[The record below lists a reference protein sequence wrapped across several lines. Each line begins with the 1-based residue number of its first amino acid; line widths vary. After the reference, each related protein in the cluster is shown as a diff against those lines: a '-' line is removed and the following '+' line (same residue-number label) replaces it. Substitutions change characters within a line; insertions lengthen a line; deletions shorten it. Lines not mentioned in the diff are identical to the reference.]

1 VADTNVHLEYHRQ
14 FLCVLPLHL
23 GPTNLFNN
31 KHVDVQG
38 IRKHSLR
45 KQKKPEK
52 RLLTAKTTHTHTQ
65 PTAPFWTSKSSLLS
79 RCETNATQMAAAAN
93 TKKKKRQSR
102 QSFPWNERWN
112 RSPFGTRS
120 RGMNGGMGPVLE
132 RGQAECR
139 WNLPPFIPTYS
150 SKPKITSLINFL
162 QK

>member
-79 RCETNATQMAAAAN
+79 RCETNATQ
-93 TKKKKRQSR
+93 TSTLKQRQRRS
-102 QSFPWNERWN
+102 WNAGREYEC
-112 RSPFGTRS
+112 SVHLYFGNWV
-120 RGMNGGMGPVLE
+120 G
-132 RGQAECR
+132 
-139 WNLPPFIPTYS
+139 
-150 SKPKITSLINFL
+150 L
-162 QK
+162 QVREVQ